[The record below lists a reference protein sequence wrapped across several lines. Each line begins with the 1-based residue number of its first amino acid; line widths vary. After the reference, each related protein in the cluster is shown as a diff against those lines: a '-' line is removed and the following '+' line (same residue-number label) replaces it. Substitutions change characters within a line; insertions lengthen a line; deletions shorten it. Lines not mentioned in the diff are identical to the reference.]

1 MRSIIDFYR
10 ARPLVAV
17 LVFVIG
23 LALAVVTAAFSE
35 GGVVLPIAFVAF
47 IGLLIGII
55 VAYIQHQRSQ
65 E

>member
-35 GGVVLPIAFVAF
+35 GGVVLPIAFVAL